1 MDCSCKAAAA
11 HLRRRRSSGR
21 SPGTAPSRRRDCH
34 FTDSPLP
41 IRIETPAK
49 GREGGVQQNGWLAAG
64 AQDRDLRERA
74 AALALEGAGHLSRC
88 HRFLVGDHSPL
99 SRLRRGFST
108 GEGALTAA
116 VGILHRE
123 DSPTAAVRI
132 LHREG
137 SLTAA
142 AGVLHREDSLT
153 AAVGNLRRVGSLT
166 AAAGIRHRGGRSHSC
181 SRDSP

>member
-1 MDCSCKAAAA
+1 MKILHRDGCSCKAAAGSLHMDCSCKAAAA

-49 GREGGVQQNGWLAAG
+49 GREGGGAAEWLARGRRAG
-64 AQDRDLRERA
+64 PRSP
-74 AALALEGAGHLSRC
+74 GAGGGARTRRRRPPKSLPSLFSR
-88 HRFLVGDHSPL
+88 GP
-99 SRLRRGFST
+99 FST
-108 GEGALTAA
+108 
-116 VGILHRE
+116 
-123 DSPTAAVRI
+123 
-132 LHREG
+132 
-137 SLTAA
+137 LTAA

>member
-132 LHREG
+132 
-137 SLTAA
+137 
-142 AGVLHREDSLT
+142 
-153 AAVGNLRRVGSLT
+153 
-166 AAAGIRHRGGRSHSC
+166 RHKGGRSHSC
-181 SRDSP
+181 GRGSPQGGLSNSCGRESPQGGLSHSCRRDSPQGRALSQLQ